1 MNTLIIKCLAELMHD
16 HECVIIPEFG
26 AFISKDRP
34 ARLDYAVH
42 RLTPPSKEFVFNAQL
57 VSDDDVFANYLSE
70 KQHVTYQKAASQL
83 HDFAMQCLAKLEVDK
98 ELNLEGIGTLY
109 YINSQDVTFVA
120 DANVNFNGDA
130 FGLEI
135 FTVQPIYRSETY
147 RQLQTDIEEK
157 QKAKNTPMTVV
168 GEVEE
173 TAPHKITR
181 SNYKW
186 YRAAAYSTL
195 VATALVLLGWGADK
209 NGSKLASWNPLFY
222 SSPNEFVVKHLS
234 EKFNARET
242 FIVDGLNSVDVKIPV
257 FEFNPEITLRK
268 FEVEKPKT
276 VGNEKYYSIIGA
288 SLNNVEDA
296 ERCAEKFRRSGFE
309 NAQVLPEKNGKYRV
323 EYEAVAGKE
332 AAIERLEVI
341 RNTVNESAWL
351 LIKK

>member
-1 MNTLIIKCLAELMHD
+1 MLD

-26 AFISKDRP
+26 AFISKDCS

-57 VSDDDVFANYLSE
+57 VSDDDVFTNYLSE
-70 KQHVTYQKAASQL
+70 KQHITYQKAASQL

-98 ELNLEGIGTLY
+98 ELSLEGIGTLY
-109 YINSQDVTFVA
+109 YFGNQNITFIPNA
-120 DANVNFNGDA
+120 ELNFNGDA
-130 FGLEI
+130 FGLGV

-147 RQLQTDIEEK
+147 RELQVTIEEK
-157 QKAKNTPMTVV
+157 QRAKNTPMTVIDQ
-168 GEVEE
+168 VEE
-173 TAPHKITR
+173 VTPHKITR

-195 VATALVLLGWGADK
+195 VATAMVLLGWGADK
-209 NGSKLASWNPLFY
+209 NGSNLASWNPLFY

-234 EKFNARET
+234 EKYNTRET
-242 FIVDGLNSVDVKIPV
+242 FVVDGLNPVEVKLPV
-257 FEFNPEITLRK
+257 FEFNPEITLNK
-268 FEVEKPKT
+268 AEIEKPKT
-276 VGNEKYYSIIGA
+276 DIVENQDFYSIIGA

-296 ERCAEKFRRSGFE
+296 EKCVLNFKKLGFE
-309 NAQVLPEKNGKYRV
+309 NAMILPVGRNGKYRV

-332 AAIERLEVI
+332 AATERLEVI
-341 RNTVNESAWL
+341 RKTVNESAWL

>member
-1 MNTLIIKCLAELMHD
+1 MRSR
-16 HECVIIPEFG
+16 ECVIIPEFG

-42 RLTPPSKEFVFNAQL
+42 RLTPPSKEFVFNTQL

-70 KQHVTYQKAASQL
+70 RQHVTYQEAVSLL

-109 YINSQDVTFVA
+109 YIDSQNIAFAA
-120 DANVNFNGDA
+120 DADVNFNGDA
-130 FGLEI
+130 FGLAV

-147 RQLQTDIEEK
+147 QVLQMSIEEK

-168 GEVEE
+168 AEVEE
-173 TAPHKITR
+173 SVPHKLTR

-195 VATALVLLGWGADK
+195 VATAMVVLGWGADR
-209 NGSKLASWNPLFY
+209 NDSKLASWNPLFY

-242 FIVDGLNSVDVKIPV
+242 FAVDGLDAVDVKVPV
-257 FEFNPEITLRK
+257 FEFNPELTLRK
-268 FEVEKPKT
+268 VEVEKPKT
-276 VGNEKYYSIIGA
+276 IGNEKYYSIIGA
-288 SLNNVEDA
+288 SLNNAEDA
-296 ERCAEKFRRSGFE
+296 ERCAEKFRKSGFV
-309 NAQVLPEKNGKYRV
+309 NAQVLPEKSGKYRV
-323 EYEAVAGKE
+323 EYESVVGKE

-341 RNTVNESAWL
+341 KNTVNESAWL